1 MMKQRRIIAPNSP
14 NKEGEI
20 FGHLLLATT
29 IEQEEADE
37 GDPRSRRSS
46 LKAVLGDS
54 FPSEK
59 MMVSPLRITTS
70 ERNIVNDVINDS
82 RAASDIDDL
91 NLFIITSDP
100 TSQKTQ

>member
-1 MMKQRRIIAPNSP
+1 MAGHNDR
-14 NKEGEI
+14 NK
-20 FGHLLLATT
+20 
-29 IEQEEADE
+29 EEADE
-37 GDPRSRRSS
+37 GDRDRDDPSF
-46 LKAVLGDS
+46 KAVLLPVPVRENDG
-54 FPSEK
+54 FPC
-59 MMVSPLRITTS
+59 LRITTS